1 MLMPYASMVDGNL
14 ELDEDPLSIKLLS
27 LQICPLLITAVPIEE
42 VMIRT
47 WL

>member
-1 MLMPYASMVDGNL
+1 MLMPNASMVDRNL
-14 ELDEDPLSIKLLS
+14 ELDEDPFVNKTIITPDMS
-27 LQICPLLITAVPIEE
+27 LVTVPTEE